1 MAVRSRIYGIFA
13 IYFTLNLN
21 ATTSLNMTTEIKHPT
36 KEQQHKDYIEGLKIY
51 YDFFKHLTTLSTA
64 SLLLLATLLEK
75 FFKAPSWTVL
85 IGITFFCFFVSLVSS
100 VLSMAAVG
108 LAIADSGMVEDSRLK
123 FLSLGGV
130 CAVGGILCAFV
141 FLVLF
146 SLRNFYS

>member
-1 MAVRSRIYGIFA
+1 MISEKE
-13 IYFTLNLN
+13 L
-21 ATTSLNMTTEIKHPT
+21 PT

-85 IGITFFCFFVSLVSS
+85 IGVTFFCFFVSLVSS
-100 VLSMAAVG
+100 VLSMASVG
-108 LAIADSGMVEDSRLK
+108 LAIADSGMVGDSRLK
-123 FLSLGGV
+123 FLSLGAV
-130 CAVGGILCAFV
+130 CSVGGILIAMV

-146 SLRNFYS
+146 TLRNFYS